1 MPSPLE
7 FHFDFSS
14 PYGYLGSE
22 KIEALATRHGRTVEW
37 RPMLL
42 GAAFKATGS
51 QPLTTIPI
59 KGDYTKRD
67 LPRSARFHRVEL
79 RMPDR
84 FPIAT
89 QNPARIVVWQRE
101 RERAG
106 VSAAGE
112 AAAEPRPEGRGDA
125 QAPEA
130 DAPAPRLA
138 VASQGGRVPAL
149 VHALYR
155 AYFVANRDI
164 SDPDVAADV
173 AATAGVDRAAA
184 RAAIDDPAVKDAL
197 RRDVEAA
204 LAKGVFGS
212 PFVFADGEPFW
223 GIDRFDQIDRWLAEG
238 GF

>member
-1 MPSPLE
+1 MPTPLE

-22 KIEALATRHGRTVEW
+22 KIEALAARHGRAVEW

-101 RERAG
+101 RDPHR
-106 VSAAGE
+106 
-112 AAAEPRPEGRGDA
+112 
-125 QAPEA
+125 
-130 DAPAPRLA
+130 
-138 VASQGGRVPAL
+138 VAAL

-173 AATAGVDRAAA
+173 AARAGIDRAAA

-197 RRDVEAA
+197 RRDVDAA

>member
-1 MPSPLE
+1 MPAPLE

-22 KIEALATRHGRTVEW
+22 KIEALAKRHGRAVEW

-89 QNPARIVVWQRE
+89 QNPARIVVWQRD
-101 RERAG
+101 RD
-106 VSAAGE
+106 
-112 AAAEPRPEGRGDA
+112 P
-125 QAPEA
+125 
-130 DAPAPRLA
+130 
-138 VASQGGRVPAL
+138 GRVAAL

-164 SDPDVAADV
+164 SDPEVAADV
-173 AATAGVDRAAA
+173 AASAGIDRAAA

-197 RRDVEAA
+197 RRDVDAA

-223 GIDRFDQIDRWLAEG
+223 GIDRFDQIDRWLADG

>member
-1 MPSPLE
+1 MPAPLE

-22 KIEALATRHGRTVEW
+22 KIEALATRHGRAVEW

-67 LPRSARFHRVEL
+67 LPRSARFHRVEF

-101 RERAG
+101 RDPHR
-106 VSAAGE
+106 
-112 AAAEPRPEGRGDA
+112 
-125 QAPEA
+125 
-130 DAPAPRLA
+130 
-138 VASQGGRVPAL
+138 VAAL

-173 AATAGVDRAAA
+173 AATAGIDRAAA

-197 RRDVEAA
+197 RRDVDAA